1 MHYVPDYLSQV
12 HVRLSSRTPEVDFCG
27 KRTEKKK
34 KNRTWDWNIGSWFPN
49 FPIRIT
55 KLRRDCN

>member
-34 KNRTWDWNIGSWFPN
+34 KKTEPGTGTLEVGSQTF
-49 FPIRIT
+49 RSA
-55 KLRRDCN
+55 

>member
-27 KRTEKKK
+27 KRTKKK
-34 KNRTWDWNIGSWFPN
+34 KTEPGTGTLEVGSQTF
-49 FPIRIT
+49 RSA
-55 KLRRDCN
+55 

>member
-34 KNRTWDWNIGSWFPN
+34 KPN
-49 FPIRIT
+49 LGLEHW
-55 KLRRDCN
+55 KLVPKLSDPHN

>member
-34 KNRTWDWNIGSWFPN
+34 KTEPGTGTLEVGSQTF
-49 FPIRIT
+49 RSA
-55 KLRRDCN
+55 